1 LFFPAYIYPPETLEY
16 RIWRTTTTKYQGIY
30 LIPAIYQAVADVAV
44 ATVARAHKAAR
55 HAGQV
60 VKMTLARL
68 PSDHRFILSAYYPD
82 GRTLKQIASLLG
94 VHESTVSRL
103 LSRLTASLRKQIV
116 GELGKTG
123 MSRREV
129 EEVMEVDVRDLEIQV
144 RKILQGETIP
154 TFQDQQAI
162 TVEGGESDV

>member
-1 LFFPAYIYPPETLEY
+1 
-16 RIWRTTTTKYQGIY
+16 
-30 LIPAIYQAVADVAV
+30 
-44 ATVARAHKAAR
+44 
-55 HAGQV
+55 
-60 VKMTLARL
+60 
-68 PSDHRFILSAYYPD
+68 
-82 GRTLKQIASLLG
+82 